1 MQTFVLHASIIKALG
16 ESGKLKLTAD
26 TTSLEFAI
34 SQYLSSH
41 SLALSSMGDQ
51 FKALRGKLLAG
62 GFLEAFRPVLNDF
75 GPIYSLPPSP
85 LPRQRAAHAAQIDR
99 AHV

>member
-1 MQTFVLHASIIKALG
+1 MARFTVQTFVLHASIIKALG
-16 ESGKLKLTAD
+16 ESGKLKLTSD

-51 FKALRGKLLAG
+51 FKALRGTC
-62 GFLEAFRPVLNDF
+62 FPC
-75 GPIYSLPPSP
+75 LPP
-85 LPRQRAAHAAQIDR
+85 LTLH
-99 AHV
+99 

>member
-1 MQTFVLHASIIKALG
+1 MQTYVLHASIVKPLG

-41 SLALSSMGDQ
+41 GLSLASMGDQ
-51 FKALRGKLLAG
+51 FKALRGEWLHYYTEDL
-62 GFLEAFRPVLNDF
+62 
-75 GPIYSLPPSP
+75 SLR
-85 LPRQRAAHAAQIDR
+85 L
-99 AHV
+99 